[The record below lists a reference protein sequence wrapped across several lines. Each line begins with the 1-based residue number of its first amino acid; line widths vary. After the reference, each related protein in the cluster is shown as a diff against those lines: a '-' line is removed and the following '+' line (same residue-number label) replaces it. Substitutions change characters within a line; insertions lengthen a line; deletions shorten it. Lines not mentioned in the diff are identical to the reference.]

1 MSSNFWDTLY
11 IMLSPI
17 WINQTITLGPYSW
30 FLALLNTILPGIL
43 HRKLIELFVDV
54 SLCIWLWN
62 FLLERLLFVKMA
74 SSVSRTISLNTGP
87 PQGCV
92 LSSMLFSLMTHD
104 CAFKFPEK
112 SLVVKFADN
121 TSVAGLIHNCDER
134 AYRDQVQESVEWCKS
149 KNLELNVSK
158 TNKIINDFRTTA
170 KMRNQHSSVMIRPLK
185 LSTLSNFWVFI
196 LVMDCRGVNT

>member
-1 MSSNFWDTLY
+1 M
-11 IMLSPI
+11 
-17 WINQTITLGPYSW
+17 
-30 FLALLNTILPGIL
+30 
-43 HRKLIELFVDV
+43 
-54 SLCIWLWN
+54 
-62 FLLERLLFVKMA
+62 
-74 SSVSRTISLNTGP
+74 
-87 PQGCV
+87 
-92 LSSMLFSLMTHD
+92 
-104 CAFKFPEK
+104 
-112 SLVVKFADN
+112 VKFADN

-196 LVMDCRGVNT
+196 LVMACRGVST